1 MLNSVAIDLL
11 QTLSF
16 GPLICVVFVRGLS
29 FWNGILD
36 NNLSAFRASY
46 LWGLLLQHILNRIR

>member
-16 GPLICVVFVRGLS
+16 WPLICVVFVRGLS
-29 FWNGILD
+29 FRSGILD